1 MSKFGKG
8 DKVININTKEKGFVI
23 EVYPMRRGRQL
34 YKVKYDD
41 RENDEN
47 SIYLMPDVDLTDPF
61 ERIRQN
67 IYGHYTEYLKGNTSF
82 KIQSSN
88 NSTISSLKASRTLF
102 RAYQFKPLLKYLN
115 SDSKRLLIADE
126 VGLGKTIEAGHIMLE
141 LKARGEFHNALVICP
156 MSLRA
161 KWTTELNE
169 KFGLEFMDI
178 DKKVLIIAERF
189 SLSDWILISDDLT
202 PQFIRRV
209 VYSSHQFSVV
219 FKDGPLS
226 ELREAL
232 SAVNRHT
239 RYLSQRALETIITQ
253 QQQEEEI
260 PSILTQTETEI
271 VKAIALGKTTKE
283 IAAERFSS
291 IHTVTTHRK
300 NIFRKL
306 GINTAHEAV
315 KYALRA
321 GLIDPSEFYI

>member
-1 MSKFGKG
+1 MRKYIIADNQELTRFALESLLQKDEEHVVLRAF
-8 DKVININTKEKGFVI
+8 DKAGLVAQLKEH
-23 EVYPMRRGRQL
+23 
-34 YKVKYDD
+34 
-41 RENDEN
+41 ENAVVLLD
-47 SIYLMPDVDLTDPF
+47 Y
-61 ERIRQN
+61 
-67 IYGHYTEYLKGNTSF
+67 
-82 KIQSSN
+82 
-88 NSTISSLKASRTLF
+88 TLF
-102 RAYQFKPLLKYLN
+102 DF
-115 SDSKRLLIADE
+115 ADE
-126 VGLGKTIEAGHIMLE
+126 DQL
-141 LKARGEFHNALVICP
+141 
-156 MSLRA
+156 
-161 KWTTELNE
+161 
-169 KFGLEFMDI
+169 
-178 DKKVLIIAERF
+178 LIIAERF
-189 SLSDWILISDDLT
+189 NLSDWILISDDLT

-226 ELREAL
+226 EVREAL
-232 SAVNRHT
+232 QAVNRHT

-253 QQQEEEI
+253 QQEEDA
-260 PSILTQTETEI
+260 PSILTTTEMEI

>member
-1 MSKFGKG
+1 MHPKTDTEMRNYIIADNQELTRFALESLLKK
-8 DKVININTKEKGFVI
+8 DEEI
-23 EVYPMRRGRQL
+23 EVFRAF
-34 YKVKYDD
+34 D
-41 RENDEN
+41 RAG
-47 SIYLMPDVDLTDPF
+47 LVAM
-61 ERIRQN
+61 
-67 IYGHYTEYLKGNTSF
+67 LKEHESAVV
-82 KIQSSN
+82 
-88 NSTISSLKASRTLF
+88 LLDYTLF
-102 RAYQFKPLLKYLN
+102 DF
-115 SDSKRLLIADE
+115 ADE
-126 VGLGKTIEAGHIMLE
+126 DQL
-141 LKARGEFHNALVICP
+141 
-156 MSLRA
+156 
-161 KWTTELNE
+161 
-169 KFGLEFMDI
+169 
-178 DKKVLIIAERF
+178 LIIAERF

-232 SAVNRHT
+232 NNVNRHT

-253 QQQEEEI
+253 QQQEDET

-306 GINTAHEAV
+306 GINTAHEVV